1 MLKTAHAPTSD
12 PLWRIRSFAD
22 SMDEGLLG
30 PEDIGVLHQA
40 IAYAEAEIRPLLTLR
55 DHLLEEVWQNPKK
68 GAEQA
73 GGGS

>member
-1 MLKTAHAPTSD
+1 MLKTTHAPTSD

-22 SMDEGLLG
+22 SMAEDLLG
-30 PEDIGVLHQA
+30 PEDIGVLYQA
-40 IAYAEAEIRPLLTLR
+40 IAYAQAEIRPLLSLR
-55 DHLLEEVWQNPKK
+55 DHLLEAGWQCPEK